1 LQLSASKKVVREQL
15 EESLFNTKNNSPI
28 TKFIY
33 VLKSPGN
40 GGFFYSIINSFLLI

>member
-1 LQLSASKKVVREQL
+1 VVREQL

-33 VLKSPGN
+33 VLKIPRFRGI
-40 GGFFYSIINSFLLI
+40 FYSIINTFLLI